1 MSRKTRRDATA
12 RPADVETIQTWGRS
26 PARPLSCSL
35 ERELLINM
43 SESTSANAAAGVD
56 AAAAPQL
63 PPSRFQP
70 ASLGLRA
77 DFRLTDFSK
86 LKG

>member
-1 MSRKTRRDATA
+1 
-12 RPADVETIQTWGRS
+12 
-26 PARPLSCSL
+26 
-35 ERELLINM
+35 M
-43 SESTSANAAAGVD
+43 SESTRANVGAD

>member
-1 MSRKTRRDATA
+1 MNN
-12 RPADVETIQTWGRS
+12 
-26 PARPLSCSL
+26 PL
-35 ERELLINM
+35 
-43 SESTSANAAAGVD
+43 
-56 AAAAPQL
+56 Q
-63 PPSRFQP
+63 PSRFEP

>member
-1 MSRKTRRDATA
+1 
-12 RPADVETIQTWGRS
+12 
-26 PARPLSCSL
+26 
-35 ERELLINM
+35 M
-43 SESTSANAAAGVD
+43 SESSANVGADV
-56 AAAAPQL
+56 AAAPQL

>member
-1 MSRKTRRDATA
+1 MA
-12 RPADVETIQTWGRS
+12 E
-26 PARPLSCSL
+26 LSGC
-35 ERELLINM
+35 
-43 SESTSANAAAGVD
+43 ANADG
-56 AAAAPQL
+56 AAPQL

>member
-1 MSRKTRRDATA
+1 MEKNAVTA
-12 RPADVETIQTWGRS
+12 RGA
-26 PARPLSCSL
+26 PL
-35 ERELLINM
+35 
-43 SESTSANAAAGVD
+43 
-56 AAAAPQL
+56 L
-63 PPSRFQP
+63 PPSLFDP